1 MKKLFFTFAA
11 LLLVC
16 GVAKAQSFK
25 VVEGDLSFL
34 KDVTELQAELTWN
47 GTMIG
52 EMTETEYVD
61 SKKDNK
67 ADFDEFKRRWFEE
80 DRNFSLVALT
90 NSFGNSLG
98 KRSRVTLDSTARYK
112 FVFNVDK
119 IDLGFAGVGLVS
131 KGTLLWATIYVVD
144 AQSGKTLAT
153 IKVDESKSSTQ
164 YDMKVTKLLAF
175 DKLGNTTA
183 KWLVKRKYVSKK

>member
-1 MKKLFFTFAA
+1 MKKLFLTFAA

-16 GVAKAQSFK
+16 GMAKAQSFK

-34 KDVTELQAELTWN
+34 KDVTELQAELTWD

-67 ADFDEFKRRWFEE
+67 ADFDEFKRRWFED
-80 DRNFSLVALT
+80 DRNVSLATLT

-131 KGTLLWATIYVVD
+131 KGTLLWATVYVVD

-153 IKVDESKSSTQ
+153 IKVDESKSSTS

-183 KWLVKRKYVSKK
+183 KWLVKQKYVSKK